1 MATENVKHIAQMVV
15 EGLTDQAVDLAD
27 LLAGNSDVAIQDIVP
42 AGVVDKE
49 EYLAEQIEVVE
60 RQAEAVKDG
69 LIESEKAG
77 IVSVLDYLDHDLE
90 ANAKRLG
97 VVDNILWSYE
107 EGSDEWQDAQVE
119 RLRLNMQA
127 LFLQMAKYSL
137 ISD

>member
-1 MATENVKHIAQMVV
+1 MATQNVEHIAQMVV

-27 LLAGNSDVAIQDIVP
+27 LLKGNSDAAIQDIVP
-42 AGVVDKE
+42 AGVVDKN

-69 LIESEKAG
+69 FIESEKAG
-77 IVSVLDYLDHDLE
+77 IVSVLDYLDQDLE
-90 ANAKRLG
+90 ANAKRLIHLDH
-97 VVDNILWSYE
+97 VMDVNEDTT
-107 EGSDEWQDAQVE
+107 DEWQDAHAE
-119 RLRLNMQA
+119 RLRFTMQA